1 MTLFLIGLFGFLA
14 IHMTQVVAPGVR
26 NGFIQKVGKLPWM
39 ALYGLIS
46 LGFFVLLSMGYS
58 DAQLA
63 TQTFGEPPVGLKH
76 LNTLFAPIAL
86 ILFFAGSLPRGY
98 IQKTLKHPQLVGV
111 KLWAVGHLLA
121 NWDSTSFILF
131 GSLLAWAVIVRIS
144 IKRREPVANPPA
156 PSALWDGISVI
167 LGGAATAFF
176 ILHAHVA
183 WFGKPPI
190 PIG

>member
-14 IHMTQVVAPGVR
+14 IHMTQVIAPGLR
-26 NGFIQKVGKLPWM
+26 DGLIQKIGKLPWM
-39 ALYGLIS
+39 GLYSLIS
-46 LGFFVLLSMGYS
+46 LGFFVLMTMGYT
-58 DAQLA
+58 DAQLS
-63 TQTFGEPPVGLKH
+63 TVTLGEPHVALKH

-144 IKRREPVANPPA
+144 IKRRVPVGEPPA
-156 PSALWDGISVI
+156 PSALWDGISVL

-176 ILHAHVA
+176 ILYAHVA
-183 WFGKPPI
+183 WFGRPPI
-190 PIG
+190 PLG